1 MYTASMESKNY
12 SLRRH
17 NTELQIELTLTRK
30 ILNMQLE
37 IDSLREQVNKL
48 KDENSRLKN
57 TISCQ
62 GNRKQNKIVSSSEM
76 PYSNAKR
83 FIIDYVSLWPEDVLC
98 KQICCAT
105 LYQDYLTW
113 CDKNDE
119 QALSSNPLGK
129 KFSQMD
135 INRKQVRVGNSNRE
149 WQYILDRS
157 KIINKI
163 YDLTDS
169 GNYTE

>member
-1 MYTASMESKNY
+1 
-12 SLRRH
+12 
-17 NTELQIELTLTRK
+17 
-30 ILNMQLE
+30 
-37 IDSLREQVNKL
+37 
-48 KDENSRLKN
+48 
-57 TISCQ
+57 
-62 GNRKQNKIVSSSEM
+62 M

-119 QALSSNPLGK
+119 QALNSNPLGK

-135 INRKQVRVGNSNRE
+135 INRKRVRVGNSNRE

-157 KIINKI
+157 KIISKI
-163 YDLTDS
+163 HDLTHNGD
-169 GNYTE
+169 YTK

>member
-17 NTELQIELTLTRK
+17 NTELQFELTLTRK

-48 KDENSRLKN
+48 KDENTRLKN
-57 TISCQ
+57 GISCQ
-62 GNRKQNKIVSSSEM
+62 ENRKQNKIINSSEM
-76 PYSNAKR
+76 SYTNAEQ
-83 FIIDYVSLWPEDVLC
+83 FIIDYISTWPEDVLC

-105 LYQDYLTW
+105 LYQNYLTW

-119 QALSSNPLGK
+119 QALSSNNLGK
-129 KFSQMD
+129 KFSQID
-135 INRKQVRVGNSNRE
+135 ISRKQVRVGNSNRE
-149 WQYILDRS
+149 WQYKLDRS
-157 KIINKI
+157 KIMNKI
-163 YDLTDS
+163 HD
-169 GNYTE
+169 

>member
-1 MYTASMESKNY
+1 MDFENY
-12 SLRRH
+12 SLRRQ
-17 NTELQIELTLTRK
+17 NTNLQCELTLTRK

-37 IDSLREQVNKL
+37 IDSLREEVNGLRDK
-48 KDENSRLKN
+48 NTRLKN
-57 TISCQ
+57 AISYQ
-62 GNRKQNKIVSSSEM
+62 ENGKQNKIVSSSEM

-135 INRKQVRVGNSNRE
+135 INRKRVRVGNSNRE
-149 WQYILDRS
+149 WQYILDQS
-157 KIINKI
+157 KIINKVH
-163 YDLTDS
+163 DLMYNE
-169 GNYTE
+169 NYTE

>member
-1 MYTASMESKNY
+1 MESENY
-12 SLRRH
+12 SLRQH

-62 GNRKQNKIVSSSEM
+62 ENRKQNKIVNSSEVS
-76 PYSNAKR
+76 YTNAEQ
-83 FIIDYVSLWPEDVLC
+83 FIIDYISTWPEDVLC

-105 LYQDYLTW
+105 LYQNYLTW
-113 CDKNDE
+113 CDENDK
-119 QALSSNPLGK
+119 QVLSSNNLGK
-129 KFSQMD
+129 KFSQID
-135 INRKQVRVGNSNRE
+135 ISCKQVQVGSNNRE
-149 WQYILDRS
+149 
-157 KIINKI
+157 
-163 YDLTDS
+163 
-169 GNYTE
+169 

>member
-1 MYTASMESKNY
+1 
-12 SLRRH
+12 
-17 NTELQIELTLTRK
+17 
-30 ILNMQLE
+30 
-37 IDSLREQVNKL
+37 
-48 KDENSRLKN
+48 
-57 TISCQ
+57 
-62 GNRKQNKIVSSSEM
+62 M

-83 FIIDYVSLWPEDVLC
+83 FKIDYVSLWPEDVLC

-119 QALSSNPLGK
+119 QALSSNPFGK

-135 INRKQVRVGNSNRE
+135 INRKQVRVSNSNRE

-157 KIINKI
+157 KIIGKVH
-163 YDLTDS
+163 DLMYNED
-169 GNYTE
+169 YTE

>member
-1 MYTASMESKNY
+1 MDFENY
-12 SLRRH
+12 SLRRQ
-17 NTELQIELTLTRK
+17 NTNLQCKLTLTRK

-37 IDSLREQVNKL
+37 IDSLREEVNEL
-48 KDENSRLKN
+48 RDENTRLKN
-57 TISCQ
+57 AINYQ
-62 GNRKQNKIVSSSEM
+62 ENRKQNKIVSSNEM

-135 INRKQVRVGNSNRE
+135 INCKRVRVGNSNRE

-157 KIINKI
+157 KIISKVH
-163 YDLTDS
+163 DLMYNED
-169 GNYTE
+169 YTE